1 MDHKTFQ
8 KLRELVYDNCGIN
21 LNDSKVAM
29 VSARIA
35 KRMRVLNIKEHTE
48 YLDYLINDKNTDEIT
63 KFLDVISTNV
73 TSFFR
78 EEEHFDLL
86 NNIIMD
92 MVKSGQKRIRI
103 WCAAASTG
111 QEPYTIAMVCDR
123 ASGKSTDVKIL
134 ATDISTKVLKEAKE
148 GRYNLEVIKKVP
160 SDLLL
165 HYFTAEINNNNK
177 FYRVKDVL
185 KKLIVFKRLN
195 LFQTPYPMRGPLDVV
210 FCRNVMI
217 YFDNSTKERLVSE
230 IYRLLK
236 PGGYIILGHA
246 ESLTLIKHNF
256 KYIKPS
262 IFMK

>member
-8 KLRELVYDNCGIN
+8 KLREIVYDNCGIS

-29 VSARIA
+29 LSARIA

-78 EEEHFDLL
+78 EKEHFDLL
-86 NNIIMD
+86 NNIIMGI
-92 MVKSGQKRIRI
+92 VKSGQKRIRI

-123 ASGKSTDVKIL
+123 ASGKSSDVKIL

-148 GRYNLEVIKKVP
+148 GRYNLEIIKKIP

-165 HYFTAEINNNNK
+165 SYFTAEIEGNNK

-185 KKLIVFKRLN
+185 RKLIVFKRLN
-195 LFQTPYPMRGPLDVV
+195 LFQTPYPMRGPIDIV

-217 YFDNSTKERLVSE
+217 YFDNSTKERLLSE

-236 PGGYIILGHA
+236 PGGYLMLGHA
-246 ESLTLIKHNF
+246 ENLTLIKHNF

-262 IFMK
+262 VFMK

>member
-1 MDHKTFQ
+1 MDHKIFQ
-8 KLRELVYDNCGIN
+8 KLREIVYYNCGIN

-48 YLDYLINDKNTDEIT
+48 YLDYLTNDRNTDEIT

-78 EEEHFDLL
+78 EKEHFDLL
-86 NNIIMD
+86 SSIIMGI
-92 MVKSGQKRIRI
+92 VKSGQKRIRI

-123 ASGKSTDVKIL
+123 ASGKSADVKIL

-148 GRYNLEVIKKVP
+148 GKYNLEIIKKIT
-160 SDLLL
+160 SDILI
-165 HYFTAEINNNNK
+165 HYFTEEIDGNNK
-177 FYRVKDVL
+177 FYRAKDVL

-195 LFQTPYPMRGPLDVV
+195 LFQTPYPMKGPIDVV
-210 FCRNVMI
+210 FCRN
-217 YFDNSTKERLVSE
+217 
-230 IYRLLK
+230 
-236 PGGYIILGHA
+236 
-246 ESLTLIKHNF
+246 
-256 KYIKPS
+256 
-262 IFMK
+262 